1 MHTCRRRAPTYR
13 ALVGGDHLD
22 RPRAASADDVR
33 QRRSGLVVD
42 HLRERAGRAPA
53 AGHGSERPSS
63 RSSRRDRYHGARST
77 TAPPGRGS
85 DAPWLLLVERD
96 NANSGEPR
104 ARNPSQSISDGGS
117 AAGRRSGE
125 LRCDTRHQQRP
136 ALLSGVLPRSRVGAA
151 RLHAQSSMTPGG
163 VRGAFPPSCDA
174 AAVARSPARVVRAW
188 ARNTA
193 AAPSATSMIR
203 KVNSRSV
210 AVFDNTRAGRRRRV
224 CAGVGADRSRA
235 LACSLI
241 GA

>member
-33 QRRSGLVVD
+33 QRRYGLVVD

-125 LRCDTRHQQRP
+125 LRCDTRHRSVPLSSRAYFRDRGSERP
-136 ALLSGVLPRSRVGAA
+136 GSTPNRRLPWRRPRRVPTVVRRRGGRQVPCACRSGVGQEHRRRPQRHEHDQKGQLEVG
-151 RLHAQSSMTPGG
+151 GG
-163 VRGAFPPSCDA
+163 V
-174 AAVARSPARVVRAW
+174 
-188 ARNTA
+188 
-193 AAPSATSMIR
+193 
-203 KVNSRSV
+203 
-210 AVFDNTRAGRRRRV
+210 
-224 CAGVGADRSRA
+224 
-235 LACSLI
+235 
-241 GA
+241 